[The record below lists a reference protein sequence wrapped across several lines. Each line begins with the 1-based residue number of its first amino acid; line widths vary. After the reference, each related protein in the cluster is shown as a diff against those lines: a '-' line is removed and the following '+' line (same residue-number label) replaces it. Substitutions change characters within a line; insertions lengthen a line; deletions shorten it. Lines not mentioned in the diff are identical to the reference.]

1 MKNILFV
8 CTGNT
13 CRSCM
18 AETIFNNLCDIEGI
32 KAISA
37 GVAVI
42 KNSKTS
48 KNSTLVVKENVGL
61 DLVDRTAVQVTKE
74 MIENSDLVLTMTSYI
89 RDLLINEFPEFKSKI
104 YSLNQYVLLEIDI
117 VDPFGGDI
125 EVYRQTYKQ
134 LKDSILLLLDK
145 LKKI

>member
-1 MKNILFV
+1 MKSILFV

-18 AETIFNNLCDIEGI
+18 AEAIFNNLCDIEDI

-37 GVAVI
+37 GAAVA
-42 KNSKTS
+42 KDSKTS
-48 KNSTLVVKENVGL
+48 KNSTLAVKENIGL
-61 DLVDRTAVQVTKE
+61 DLSQRTAVQISKE
-74 MIENSDLVLTMTSYI
+74 MIENSDLILTMTSYI
-89 RDLLINEFPEFKSKI
+89 RDLLTNEFPEFKSKI
-104 YSLNQYVLLEIDI
+104 YGLNQYVLLEADV
-117 VDPFGGDI
+117 VDPFGEDI

-134 LKDSILLLLDK
+134 LKNSILLLLNK